1 MKTYFNIHN
10 HTMYS
15 NIRLLDCI
23 NRPTDLID
31 KAIELGL
38 SGIAITDHE
47 CLSGHMEVN
56 QYAKK
61 IREKYPDFK
70 IVLGNEVYLVDKR
83 ENGIKY
89 YHFILTAKDAIGHKA
104 LRELSSI
111 AWYNS
116 YVDRGMERVPITKEE
131 LSKIMSKYKG
141 HVIAST
147 ACMGGE
153 LSTAAYNMSC
163 AENVNDMTSAKVFYD
178 QICEFIDYCQKV
190 FGDDFYIECAPSTA
204 EDQCTT
210 NRKLYRIAQAY
221 DIPMIIGTDAHYLTK
236 ADRFVH
242 KSYLNSKG
250 GEREVDSFYEFAH
263 LMTYDEAYE
272 LLKKC
277 FNDGTIAEQILYN
290 SYLLGFQYED
300 YSLER
305 KQIIPKVT
313 VTDYPFGIDG
323 WLNYRQSDYP
333 VFCDLMLNGNIQER
347 YWANE
352 CYMSLLEKMY
362 NKQIPEDKM
371 EEYIARL
378 EIEADIIKDIG
389 EKLDDCLFA
398 YFNTFKHYI
407 DLFWSCGSIVGP
419 GRGSATGF
427 LSNYLLGI
435 TQLDPIRWNLP
446 YWRFLNKE
454 RAELPDIDID
464 LAPSKR
470 PEIFRRIRE
479 ERGELGLVQVATF
492 GTEGT
497 KSAVLTACRGY
508 RGPGAG
514 YTESGTGISSGEWST
529 IEREGIDVDVAQYM
543 SSLIPQERG
552 FLWSIND
559 VVYGN
564 EEKGRKPVQAFIR
577 EVSQYPGLLETIM
590 SIEGLVNKRSSH
602 ASGVILYSNDPYE
615 TASFMR
621 TPSGDLITCYD
632 LHKAE
637 AAGDTKYDFLV
648 TEISDKIIKCFEL
661 LVEDK
666 VIKKLGLRELY
677 NKYIHPEV
685 IDTTDKRIWEHLAAG
700 DVMDVFQFSTGVGL
714 AIAKKLK
721 PQNPMEMT
729 AANAMMRL
737 MSDKDKESQ
746 QDRYVRI
753 QNQGLEVFDSEMR
766 QALFTDEQRILM
778 HKHCD
783 QYYGCCAI
791 QEQMMELLMDVAG
804 FTLGEANNARKIVAK
819 KQMSKIPELREQVYS
834 RFDRVQ
840 SANYFWEN
848 AVAPQLGY
856 AFSMNH
862 SLPYSFVGIQ
872 SIYFVMNF
880 NPIYWNTACLIV
892 NSGSL
897 EDNSE
902 EEIVDIYAPEAQ
914 DLAEGV
920 KFIDLPDKSAKI
932 RRTAATDY
940 GKVAKAIG
948 DIQAA
953 GIKVSLANINKSKF
967 GFAPDV
973 ENNRIL
979 FGLKGML
986 NVGDDVVDAI
996 IANRPYSSPK
1006 DFLNKVKPGKQ
1017 AMISLI
1023 KGGAF
1028 DDMEDRKFTM
1038 AWYIWETCDKK
1049 SRITLQ
1055 NMGGLIKHGLLP
1067 EKTPEQ
1073 ILARRVYEFNRYL
1086 KAITKTDKCA
1096 YKDMYTLDERAI
1108 SFLHEIECD
1117 DLVETDNLAWF
1128 IKVKTWD
1135 NIYQKHMD
1143 VFRKWIAS
1151 DKETILN
1158 ALNTEIFMQDWE
1170 KYAKGTISA
1179 WEMEVLCFYYHEHE
1193 LAHINNDRY
1202 GFVDFYDLPEDPV
1215 IEKTFNKGGKD
1226 IHIFHL
1232 NRICGTCIAKNKT
1245 KSTVTILTTTGVVNV
1260 KFRKEYFSLFDKQIS
1275 ERQSDGTKKIME
1287 KSWFNRGNMIVV
1299 TGIRSGDDF
1308 ISKKYASTGGHQLY
1322 KIDEVLS
1329 NGELVLKDS
1338 RYQGGI
1344 EEDA

>member
-1 MKTYFNIHN
+1 MGTYFNIHN

-23 NRPTDLID
+23 NRPKDLID

-56 QYAKK
+56 QYAQK
-61 IREKYPDFK
+61 IKEKYPDFV

-83 ENGIKY
+83 ESGIKY
-89 YHFILTAKDAIGHKA
+89 YHFILTAKDEIGHKA
-104 LRELSSI
+104 LRELSST
-111 AWYNS
+111 AWYHS
-116 YVDRGMERVPITKEE
+116 YVDRGMERVPITKDE
-131 LSKIMSKYKG
+131 LATIMAKYKG

-153 LSTAAYNMSC
+153 LSTAAYNMAC
-163 AENVNDMTSAKVFYD
+163 AENVNDKISAGVFYN
-178 QICEFIDYCQKV
+178 QICDFIKYCLDV
-190 FGDDFYIECAPSTA
+190 FGNDFYIECAPSTA
-204 EDQCTT
+204 EDQCIT
-210 NRKLYRIAQAY
+210 NRKLYRIAKAY
-221 DIPMIIGTDAHYLTK
+221 NIPLIVGTDSHYLTK
-236 ADRFVH
+236 EDRYVH

-263 LMTYDEAYE
+263 LMSYDEVFE
-272 LLKKC
+272 LLKHC
-277 FNDGTIAEQILYN
+277 FGDEGVVTEILEN
-290 SYLLGFQYED
+290 SRKLGERYTS

-305 KQIIPKVT
+305 KQMIPKIPLPT
-313 VTDYPFGIDG
+313 HSEREIQEYIPYEIDWNLNKFYPCLAHLLVDG
-323 WLNYRQSDYP
+323 N
-333 VFCDLMLNGNIQER
+333 VQER
-347 YWANE
+347 YWLYE
-352 CYMSLLEKMY
+352 CAKSLHEKGL
-362 NKQIPEDKM
+362 QDKV
-371 EEYIARL
+371 EYWQRL
-378 EIEADIIKDIG
+378 ETEADVILDIG

-407 DLFWSCGSIVGP
+407 DLFWECGSIVGP

-470 PEIFRRIRE
+470 PAIFEAIRK
-479 ERGELGLVQVATF
+479 ERGELGLIQVATF

-508 RGPGAG
+508 RSEDFPD
-514 YTESGTGISSGEWST
+514 
-529 IEREGIDVDVAQYM
+529 GIDVDQAQYM

-552 FLWSIND
+552 FLWPISDVIN
-559 VVYGN
+559 GN
-564 EEKGRKPVQAFIR
+564 EEKDRKPVAPFIR
-577 EVSQYPGLLETIM
+577 EVNNYPGLLAIIQ

-602 ASGVILYSNDPYE
+602 ASGVILYGSDPFE
-615 TASFMR
+615 TAAFMR

-661 LVEDK
+661 LTADK
-666 VIKKLGLRELY
+666 VIEDIGLRNLY

-685 IDTTDKRIWEHLAAG
+685 IDTTDPRIWEHLAAG
-700 DVMDVFQFSTGVGL
+700 DVLDVFQFSTGVGL

-721 PQNPMEMT
+721 PKNPMEMT

-737 MSDKDKESQ
+737 MSEKGKESQ

-753 QNQGLEVFDSEMR
+753 QKRGLEEFDREMHEAGLD
-766 QALFTDEQRILM
+766 QNMIALM

-783 QYYGCCAI
+783 QYWGCCAI
-791 QEQMMELLMDVAG
+791 QEQMMELLMDVAN
-804 FTLGEANNARKIVAK
+804 FTLGEANNARKIVGK

-848 AVAPQLGY
+848 AIAPQLGY
-856 AFSMNH
+856 AFSLNH

-892 NSGSL
+892 NSGAT
-897 EDNSE
+897 DE
-902 EEIVDIYAPEAQ
+902 EA
-914 DLAEGV
+914 GG
-920 KFIDLPDKSAKI
+920 S
-932 RRTAATDY
+932 TDY
-940 GKVAKAIG
+940 GKIAKAIG
-948 DIQAA
+948 DITGA
-953 GIKVSLANINKSKF
+953 GIKVSLANINKSDF

-986 NVGDDVVDAI
+986 NVGDDLIASI
-996 IANRPYSSPK
+996 IENRPYSSPK
-1006 DFLNKVKPGKQ
+1006 DFLNRVRPSKQ
-1017 AMISLI
+1017 AMIALI

-1028 DDMEDRKFTM
+1028 DDMEERQFVM

-1067 EKTPEQ
+1067 EKTEEQ

-1086 KAITKTDKCA
+1086 KAITKADKYA
-1096 YKDMYTLDERAI
+1096 YKDMYSLDTRAI
-1108 SFLHEIECD
+1108 AFLQEIDCEN
-1117 DLVETDNLAWF
+1117 LMTTDNVSWY
-1128 IKVKTWD
+1128 IKTKAWD
-1135 NIYQKHMD
+1135 NVYQKHMD
-1143 VFRKWIAS
+1143 VFRKWIAAEK
-1151 DKETILN
+1151 DTILN
-1158 ALNTEIFMQDWE
+1158 ALNTEIFMEDWN

-1179 WEMEVLCFYYHEHE
+1179 WEMEVLCFYYHDHE
-1193 LAHINNDRY
+1193 LQNVNNDKY
-1202 GFVDFYDLPEDPV
+1202 GFVDFNLLPEDPI
-1215 IEKTFNKGGKD
+1215 IEKTFHKGGKD

-1260 KFRKEYFSLFDKQIS
+1260 KFRKEYFAMFDKQIS
-1275 ERQSDGTKKIME
+1275 ERGADGVKHVVE

-1308 ISKKYASTGGHQLY
+1308 VSKKYASTGGHQLY
-1322 KIDEVLS
+1322 RINEILD
-1329 NGELVLKDS
+1329 NGDLVLQDS
-1338 RYQGGI
+1338 RYQGGTA
-1344 EEDA
+1344 EDVD

>member
-1 MKTYFNIHN
+1 MGTYFGIHN

-23 NRPTDLID
+23 NRPKDLID

-47 CLSGHMEVN
+47 CLSAHMEVN
-56 QYAKK
+56 QYAKEVK
-61 IREKYPDFK
+61 KKHPNFV
-70 IVLGNEVYLVDKR
+70 IVLGNEVYLIDTR
-83 ENGIKY
+83 ESGIKY
-89 YHFILTAKDAIGHKA
+89 YHFILAAKDALGHKA

-116 YVDRGMERVPITKEE
+116 YVDRGMERVPITKDE
-131 LSKIMSKYKG
+131 LRKIMSKYKG
-141 HVIAST
+141 HVVAST

-153 LSTAAYNMSC
+153 LSTAAYNMSM
-163 AENVNDMTSAKVFYD
+163 AESVNDMASAKVFYD
-178 QICEFIDYCQKV
+178 QICDFIDYCRDV

-204 EDQCTT
+204 EDQCIT
-210 NRKLYRIAQAY
+210 NRKLYRIAQSY
-221 DIPMIIGTDAHYLTK
+221 GIPMIVGTDAHYLTK
-236 ADRFVH
+236 EDRFVH

-263 LMTYDEAYE
+263 LMSYDEAYE
-272 LLKKC
+272 LLEKC
-277 FNDGTIAEQILYN
+277 FGDGMIATQILHN
-290 SYLLGFQYED
+290 SDKLKEKFTD

-305 KQIIPKVT
+305 KQIVPKVT
-313 VTDYPFGIDG
+313 VTDYPQTCG
-323 WLNYRQSDYP
+323 WFSEGNTRYPLLKALCYSDE
-333 VFCDLMLNGNIQER
+333 IQER
-347 YWANE
+347 YWVNE
-352 CYMSLLEKMY
+352 CLNELQEKGLWSG
-362 NKQIPEDKM
+362 
-371 EEYIARL
+371 EYLDRL
-378 EIEADIIKDIG
+378 ETEADVIKYIG

-407 DLFWSCGSIVGP
+407 DLFWECGSIVGP

-470 PEIFRRIRE
+470 PAIFEAIRK
-479 ERGELGLVQVATF
+479 ERGELGLIQVATF

-497 KSAVLTACRGY
+497 KSAILTACRGY
-508 RGPGAG
+508 RSEDFPD
-514 YTESGTGISSGEWST
+514 
-529 IEREGIDVDVAQYM
+529 GIDVDLAQYM
-543 SSLIPQERG
+543 SSLVPQERG

-564 EEKGRKPVQAFIR
+564 EEKDRKPVAPFIR
-577 EVSQYPGLLETIM
+577 EVNNYPGLLDIIM

-602 ASGVILYSNDPYE
+602 ASGVILYGDDPFD
-615 TASFMR
+615 TAAFMR

-661 LVEDK
+661 LAADGAIEN
-666 VIKKLGLRELY
+666 LRLRDLY

-685 IDTTDKRIWEHLAAG
+685 IDTSDVRIWEHLAAG

-737 MSDKDKESQ
+737 MSEKDKESQ
-746 QDRYVRI
+746 QDRFVRI
-753 QNQGLEVFDSEMR
+753 QRQGLDVFDAEMDR
-766 QALFTDEQRILM
+766 ALFTPEQKALM

-783 QYYGCCAI
+783 QYYGCCAL

-804 FTLGEANNARKIVAK
+804 FTLGEANGARKVVAK

-856 AFSMNH
+856 AFSLNH

-902 EEIVDIYAPEAQ
+902 EEIVDIHEPEAQ
-914 DLAEGV
+914 DLSEGV

-953 GIKVSLANINKSKF
+953 GIKVSLADINKSKF

-986 NVGDDVVDAI
+986 NVGDDLVATI
-996 IANRPYSSPK
+996 IANRPYSSPR

-1086 KAITKTDKCA
+1086 KAITKADKYA
-1096 YKDMYTLDERAI
+1096 YKDMYTLDARAI
-1108 SFLHEIECD
+1108 DFLHEIECD
-1117 DLVETDNLAWF
+1117 DIMITDNLAWF
-1128 IKVKTWD
+1128 VRAKEWD
-1135 NIYQKHMD
+1135 VIYQKHMD
-1143 VFRKWIAS
+1143 VFRNWIAK
-1151 DKETILN
+1151 DKDVILDT
-1158 ALNTEIFMQDWE
+1158 LNMEIFMEDWN
-1170 KYAKGTISA
+1170 KYAKGSISA

-1193 LAHINNDRY
+1193 LAHVNDDRY
-1202 GFVDFYDLPEDPV
+1202 GFVDFFSLPEDPV
-1215 IEKTFNKGGKD
+1215 IEKTFTKGGRD
-1226 IHIFHL
+1226 IHIFKL

-1245 KSTVTILTTTGVVNV
+1245 KSTVTILTNTGVVNV
-1260 KFRKEYFSLFDKQIS
+1260 KFRKEYFTMFDKQIS
-1275 ERQSDGTKKIME
+1275 ARQPDGTKKIME

-1308 ISKKYASTGGHQLY
+1308 VSKKYASTGGHQLY
-1322 KIDEVLS
+1322 KIEEILP

>member
-1 MKTYFNIHN
+1 MGTYFNIHN

-47 CLSGHMEVN
+47 CLSAHMEVN

-61 IREKYPDFK
+61 IKEKHPDF
-70 IVLGNEVYLVDKR
+70 IIALGNEVYLVDKR
-83 ENGIKY
+83 EPGIKY
-89 YHFILTAKDAIGHKA
+89 NHFILTAKDEMGHKA

-111 AWYNS
+111 AWYNA
-116 YVDRGMERVPITKEE
+116 YTDRGMERVPITKEE
-131 LSKIMSKYKG
+131 LATIMAKYKG
-141 HVIAST
+141 HVVATT

-153 LSTAAYNMSC
+153 LSAAAYNMSL
-163 AENVNDMTSAKVFYD
+163 AENVNDMASAQIFYN
-178 QICEFIDYCQKV
+178 QICDFLKYCIDV

-204 EDQCTT
+204 EDQCIT

-221 DIPMIIGTDAHYLTK
+221 NIPLIVGTDSHYLTK
-236 ADRFVH
+236 DDRYVH

-263 LMTYDEAYE
+263 LMTYDEVHG
-272 LLKKC
+272 LLEQC
-277 FNDGTIAEQILYN
+277 FGDGMIAEYILEN
-290 SYLLGFQYED
+290 SRKMGEKFTS

-305 KQIIPKVT
+305 KQMIPKVE
-313 VTDYPFGIDG
+313 VKDYPKSWKWFSPGNRRFPLIRE
-323 WLNYRQSDYP
+323 LCFSDN
-333 VFCDLMLNGNIQER
+333 VQER
-347 YWANE
+347 YWINE
-352 CYMSLLEKMY
+352 CLDSLLEKGLW
-362 NKQIPEDKM
+362 EDKYLDRI
-371 EEYIARL
+371 ET
-378 EIEADIIKDIG
+378 EADVIKDIG

-407 DLFWSCGSIVGP
+407 DLFWECGSIVGP

-435 TQLDPIRWNLP
+435 TQLDPIRWDLP

-470 PEIFRRIRE
+470 PAIFEAIRK

-497 KSAVLTACRGY
+497 KSAILTACRGY
-508 RGPGAG
+508 RSADFPD
-514 YTESGTGISSGEWST
+514 
-529 IEREGIDVDVAQYM
+529 GIDVDQAQYM

-564 EEKGRKPVQAFIR
+564 EEKERKPVAPFIR
-577 EVSQYPGLLETIM
+577 EVNNYPGLLSIIM

-602 ASGVILYSNDPYE
+602 ASGVILYGNDPYE
-615 TASFMR
+615 TAAFMR

-661 LVEDK
+661 LVTDN
-666 VIKKLGLRELY
+666 VIENLGLRGLY

-685 IDTTDKRIWEHLAAG
+685 MDTTDERIWDHLAAG
-700 DVMDVFQFSTGVGL
+700 DVLDVFQFSTGVGL
-714 AIAKKLK
+714 GIAKKLK
-721 PQNPMEMT
+721 PRNPMEMT

-737 MSDKDKESQ
+737 MSEKDKESQ
-746 QDRYVRI
+746 QDRYARI
-753 QNQGLEVFDSEMR
+753 QKAGLNVFHREMIE
-766 QALFTDEQRILM
+766 AGLDENMIALM

-783 QYYGCCAI
+783 QYWGCCAI
-791 QEQMMELLMDVAG
+791 QEQMMMLLMDVAG
-804 FTLGEANNARKIVAK
+804 FTLGEANNARKIVGK

-848 AVAPQLGY
+848 AIAPQLGY
-856 AFSMNH
+856 AFSLNH
-862 SLPYSFVGIQ
+862 SLPYSFVGMQ
-872 SIYFVMNF
+872 SIYFVVNF

-892 NSGSL
+892 NSGAT
-897 EDNSE
+897 DE
-902 EEIVDIYAPEAQ
+902 EAGGQ
-914 DLAEGV
+914 
-920 KFIDLPDKSAKI
+920 
-932 RRTAATDY
+932 TDY
-940 GKVAKAIG
+940 GKIAKAIG
-948 DIQAA
+948 DITNA
-953 GIKVSLANINKSKF
+953 GIKVSLANINKSNF

-973 ENNRIL
+973 ENNQIL

-986 NVGDDVVDAI
+986 NVGDDVVAAI
-996 IANRPYSSPK
+996 IEKRPFASPK
-1006 DFLNKVKPGKQ
+1006 DFLMRVKPSKQ

-1028 DDMEDRKFTM
+1028 DEMEDRKFVM
-1038 AWYIWETCDKK
+1038 AWYLWETCDKK

-1067 EKTPEQ
+1067 EKTEEQ
-1073 ILARRVYEFNRYL
+1073 VMARRVYEFNRYL
-1086 KAITKTDKCA
+1086 KAITKADPYA
-1096 YKDMYTLDERAI
+1096 YKDMYSLDSRAI
-1108 SFLHEIECD
+1108 EFLYEIDCEH
-1117 DLVETDNLAWF
+1117 LTTTDNISHF
-1128 IKVKTWD
+1128 IRVKDWD
-1135 NIYQKHMD
+1135 NVYQKYMD
-1143 VFRKWIAS
+1143 IFRKWIAS

-1158 ALNTEIFMQDWE
+1158 ALNKEIFMEDWN
-1170 KYAKGTISA
+1170 KYAKGNISS

-1193 LAHINNDRY
+1193 LAHINNDKY
-1202 GFVDFYDLPEDPV
+1202 GFVDFYALPEDPV
-1215 IEKTFNKGGKD
+1215 IEKTFQKAGKN
-1226 IHIFHL
+1226 INIFHL

-1245 KSTVTILTTTGVVNV
+1245 KSTVTLLTTTGVVNV
-1260 KFRKEYFSLFDKQIS
+1260 KFRKEYFAMFDKQIS
-1275 ERQSDGTKKIME
+1275 ERGADGVKHVVE

-1322 KIDEVLS
+1322 KIDEVLE
-1329 NGELVLKDS
+1329 NGDLVLKDS

-1344 EEDA
+1344 EEDAA

>member
-1 MKTYFNIHN
+1 
-10 HTMYS
+10 
-15 NIRLLDCI
+15 
-23 NRPTDLID
+23 
-31 KAIELGL
+31 
-38 SGIAITDHE
+38 
-47 CLSGHMEVN
+47 MEVN

-61 IREKYPDFK
+61 IREKNPDFT

-83 ENGIKY
+83 EPGIKY
-89 YHFILTAKDAIGHKA
+89 NHFILAAKDAIGHKA

-111 AWYNS
+111 AWYNA

-131 LSKIMSKYKG
+131 LATVMTKYKG
-141 HVIAST
+141 HVVATT

-153 LSTAAYNMSC
+153 LSTAAYNMTL
-163 AENVNDMTSAKVFYD
+163 AENVNDMASAQIFYK
-178 QICEFIDYCQKV
+178 QICDFIAYCKEV

-204 EDQCTT
+204 EDQCIT
-210 NRKLYRIAQAY
+210 NRKLYRIAMAY
-221 DIPMIIGTDAHYLTK
+221 DIPIVVGTDSHYLTRE
-236 ADRFVH
+236 DRYVH

-263 LMTYDEAYE
+263 LMTYDEVHD
-272 LLKKC
+272 LLEQC
-277 FNDGTIAEQILYN
+277 FGDGMIAEYILEN
-290 SYLLGFQYED
+290 SRKLGEKFTF

-305 KQIIPKVT
+305 KQMIPKVE
-313 VTDYPFGIDG
+313 VKDYPKSWKWFSEGNMRYPLIRE
-323 WLNYRQSDYP
+323 LCFSD
-333 VFCDLMLNGNIQER
+333 NIQER
-347 YWANE
+347 YWINE
-352 CYMSLLEKMY
+352 CLDSLYDKGLW
-362 NKQIPEDKM
+362 EDKYLDRI
-371 EEYIARL
+371 ET
-378 EIEADIIKDIG
+378 EADVIKDIG

-407 DLFWSCGSIVGP
+407 DLFWECGSIVGP

-435 TQLDPIRWNLP
+435 TQLDPIRWDLP

-470 PEIFRRIRE
+470 PAIFEAIRK

-497 KSAVLTACRGY
+497 KSAILTACRGY
-508 RGPGAG
+508 RSADFPD
-514 YTESGTGISSGEWST
+514 
-529 IEREGIDVDVAQYM
+529 GIDVDQAQYM
-543 SSLIPQERG
+543 SSLVPQERG

-564 EEKGRKPVQAFIR
+564 EEKDRKPVAPFIR
-577 EVSQYPGLLETIM
+577 EVNNYPGLLDIIM
-590 SIEGLVNKRSSH
+590 SIEGMVNKRSSH
-602 ASGVILYSNDPYE
+602 ASGVILYGEDPYE
-615 TASFMR
+615 TAAFMR

-661 LVEDK
+661 LVADK
-666 VIKKLGLRELY
+666 VIEDLDLRSLY

-685 IDTTDKRIWEHLAAG
+685 MDTTDERIWDHLAAG
-700 DVMDVFQFSTGVGL
+700 DVLDVFQFSTGVGL
-714 AIAKKLK
+714 GIAKKLK
-721 PQNPMEMT
+721 PRNPMEMT

-737 MSDKDKESQ
+737 MSEKDKESQ

-753 QNQGLEVFDSEMR
+753 QRQGLEAFHREMVEAGLD
-766 QALFTDEQRILM
+766 QNMIALM

-783 QYYGCCAI
+783 QYWGCCAI

-804 FTLGEANNARKIVAK
+804 FSLGEANSARKIVGK
-819 KQMSKIPELREQVYS
+819 KQMSKIPQLKEDVYS

-856 AFSMNH
+856 AFSLNH
-862 SLPYSFVGIQ
+862 SLPYSFVGMQ
-872 SIYFVMNF
+872 SIYLAMNF

-902 EEIVDIYAPEAQ
+902 EEIVDIYEPEAQ
-914 DLAEGV
+914 DLSEGV
-920 KFIDLPDKSAKI
+920 TFQDLPDKSGKI
-932 RRTAATDY
+932 RKTASTDY
-940 GKVAKAIG
+940 GKIAKAIG
-948 DIQAA
+948 DIRAA
-953 GIKVSLANINKSKF
+953 GIKVSLVDINKSQF

-986 NVGDDVVDAI
+986 NVGDDVIAAI
-996 IANRPYSSPK
+996 IANRPYASPK
-1006 DFLNKVKPGKQ
+1006 DFLQKVKPGKQ

-1028 DDMEDRKFTM
+1028 DDMEDRKFVM
-1038 AWYIWETCDKK
+1038 AWYLWETCDKK

-1055 NMGGLIKHGLLP
+1055 NMGGLIKHNLLP
-1067 EKTPEQ
+1067 EHTEEH
-1073 ILARRVYEFNRYL
+1073 IMARRVYEFNRYL
-1086 KAITKTDKCA
+1086 KAITKADKYA
-1096 YKDMYTLDERAI
+1096 YKDMYSLDERAI
-1108 SFLHEIECD
+1108 AFLHEIDCD
-1117 DLVETDNLAWF
+1117 EIMETDNLAWF
-1128 IKVKTWD
+1128 VKVKKWD
-1135 NIYQKHMD
+1135 AVYQKYMD
-1143 VFRKWIAS
+1143 IFRNWIAN
-1151 DKETILN
+1151 DKDEILY
-1158 ALNTEIFMQDWE
+1158 ALNTKIFMEDWE
-1170 KYAKGTISA
+1170 KYATGTISA

-1193 LAHINNDRY
+1193 LAHVNNDRY
-1202 GFVDFYDLPEDPV
+1202 GFVDFFELPEDPV
-1215 IEKTFNKGGKD
+1215 IEKTFKKGDKE

-1245 KSTVTILTTTGVVNV
+1245 KSTVTILTTTGVVNI
-1260 KFRKEYFSLFDKQIS
+1260 KFRKEYFTLFDKQIS
-1275 ERQSDGTKKIME
+1275 ARQPDGTKKIME

-1322 KIDEVLS
+1322 KIDEIYS
-1329 NGELVLKDS
+1329 NGELKLLDS
-1338 RYQGGI
+1338 RYQG
-1344 EEDA
+1344 EE

>member
-1 MKTYFNIHN
+1 MGTYFNIHN

-23 NRPTDLID
+23 NRPTNLID

-47 CLSGHMEVN
+47 CLSAHMEVN

-61 IREKYPDFK
+61 IKEKYPDFV
-70 IVLGNEVYLVDKR
+70 IALGNEVYLVDKR
-83 ENGIKY
+83 EPGIKY
-89 YHFILTAKDAIGHKA
+89 NHFLLAAKDEIGHKA

-111 AWYNS
+111 AWYGA
-116 YVDRGMERVPITKEE
+116 YVDRGMERVPITKDE
-131 LSKIMSKYKG
+131 LATIMRKYRG
-141 HVIAST
+141 HVVATT

-153 LSTAAYNMSC
+153 LSTAAYNMAL
-163 AENVNDMTSAKVFYD
+163 AESVNDMASAKIFYD
-178 QICEFIDYCQKV
+178 QICAFITYCQDV

-204 EDQCTT
+204 DDQCTT

-221 DIPMIIGTDAHYLTK
+221 DIPMIVGTDSHYLTK
-236 ADRFVH
+236 EDRYVH

-263 LMTYDEAYE
+263 LMTYDEVHE
-272 LLKKC
+272 LLAKC
-277 FNDGTIAEQILYN
+277 FDDSMIAEHILEN
-290 SYLLGFQYED
+290 SRRMGEKFTS

-305 KQIIPKVT
+305 KQMIPKISLPEYSEW
-313 VTDYPFGIDG
+313 DIDEYIKHLDWDFSAG
-323 WLNYRQSDYP
+323 KWPTLKELYD
-333 VFCDLMLNGNIQER
+333 DGNVQER
-347 YWANE
+347 YWLYE
-352 CYMSLLEKMY
+352 CAKSLH
-362 NKQIPEDKM
+362 DKGFQDKI
-371 EEYIARL
+371 EYWDRL
-378 EIEADIIKDIG
+378 ETEADVIKNIG

-407 DLFWSCGSIVGP
+407 DLFWECGSIVGP

-435 TQLDPIRWNLP
+435 TQLDPIRWDLP

-470 PEIFRRIRE
+470 PAIFEAIRK

-497 KSAVLTACRGY
+497 KSAILTACRGY
-508 RGPGAG
+508 RSADFPD
-514 YTESGTGISSGEWST
+514 
-529 IEREGIDVDVAQYM
+529 GIDVDQAQYM

-564 EEKGRKPVQAFIR
+564 EEKDRKPVSQFIR
-577 EVSQYPGLLETIM
+577 EVNNYPGLLDIIM

-602 ASGVILYSNDPYE
+602 ASGVILYGDDPFE

-661 LVEDK
+661 LVADGVLED
-666 VIKKLGLRELY
+666 IDLRALY

-685 IDTTDKRIWEHLAAG
+685 MDTTDQRIWDHLAAG
-700 DVMDVFQFSTGVGL
+700 DVLDVFQFSTGVGL

-737 MSDKDKESQ
+737 MSEKDKESQ
-746 QDRYVRI
+746 QDRYARI
-753 QNQGLEVFDSEMR
+753 QKNGLGVFHQEMVN
-766 QALFTDEQRILM
+766 AGLDDNMIELM

-783 QYYGCCAI
+783 QYWGCCAI
-791 QEQMMELLMDVAG
+791 QEQMMMLLMDVAG
-804 FTLGEANNARKIVAK
+804 FSLGEANNARKIVGK

-848 AVAPQLGY
+848 AIAPQLGY
-856 AFSMNH
+856 AFSLNH
-862 SLPYSFVGIQ
+862 SLPYSFVGMQ
-872 SIYFVMNF
+872 SIYFVVNF

-892 NSGSL
+892 NSGAT
-897 EDNSE
+897 DE
-902 EEIVDIYAPEAQ
+902 EAGGQ
-914 DLAEGV
+914 
-920 KFIDLPDKSAKI
+920 
-932 RRTAATDY
+932 TDY
-940 GKVAKAIG
+940 GKIAKAIG
-948 DIQAA
+948 DITGA
-953 GIKVSLANINKSKF
+953 GIKVSLANINKSDF

-986 NVGDDVVDAI
+986 NVGDDLIANI
-996 IANRPYSSPK
+996 IANRPYVSPK
-1006 DFLNKVKPGKQ
+1006 DFLQRVKPSKQ
-1017 AMISLI
+1017 AMIALI

-1028 DDMEDRKFTM
+1028 DDMEERKFVM
-1038 AWYIWETCDKK
+1038 AWYLWETCDKK

-1055 NMGGLIKHGLLP
+1055 NLGGLIKHGLLP
-1067 EKTPEQ
+1067 EKTEQ
-1073 ILARRVYEFNRYL
+1073 QIMARRVFEFNRYL
-1086 KAITKTDKCA
+1086 KAITKADKCA
-1096 YKDMYTLDERAI
+1096 YRDMYTLDSRAI
-1108 SFLHEIECD
+1108 EFLHELECD
-1117 DLVETDNLAWF
+1117 DIMETDNLSWY
-1128 IKVKTWD
+1128 IKTKKWD
-1135 NIYQKHMD
+1135 NVYQKYMD
-1143 VFRKWIAS
+1143 IFRQWIAA
-1151 DKETILN
+1151 DKEAILT
-1158 ALNTEIFMQDWE
+1158 ALNTEIFMEDWN
-1170 KYAKGTISA
+1170 KYAQGSISA
-1179 WEMEVLCFYYHEHE
+1179 WEMEVLCFYYNEHE
-1193 LAHINNDRY
+1193 LAHINNDKY
-1202 GFVDFYDLPEDPV
+1202 GFVDFHALPEDPV
-1215 IEKTFNKGGKD
+1215 IEKTFQKNGKN
-1226 IHIFHL
+1226 INIFHL

-1245 KSTVTILTTTGVVNV
+1245 KSTVTILTTSGVVNV
-1260 KFRKEYFSLFDKQIS
+1260 KFRKEYFAMFDKQIS
-1275 ERQSDGTKKIME
+1275 ERGADGVKHVVE

-1322 KIDEVLS
+1322 KIDEVLP
-1329 NGELVLKDS
+1329 NGDLVLKDS

-1344 EEDA
+1344 EEDAA

>member
-1 MKTYFNIHN
+1 
-10 HTMYS
+10 
-15 NIRLLDCI
+15 
-23 NRPTDLID
+23 
-31 KAIELGL
+31 
-38 SGIAITDHE
+38 
-47 CLSGHMEVN
+47 MEVN
-56 QYAKK
+56 QYAKEIK
-61 IREKYPDFK
+61 KKNPDFV
-70 IVLGNEVYLVDKR
+70 IALGNEVYLVDKR

-89 YHFILTAKDAIGHKA
+89 YHFILTAKDAVGHKA

-141 HVIAST
+141 HVVAST

-153 LSTAAYNMSC
+153 LSTAAYNMVC
-163 AENVNDMTSAKVFYD
+163 AETVNDTASAKVFYD
-178 QICEFIDYCQKV
+178 QICDFITFCKDI

-204 EDQCTT
+204 EDQCVT
-210 NRKLYRIAQAY
+210 NRKLYRIAMAY
-221 DIPMIIGTDAHYLTK
+221 DIPIIVGTDSHYLTK

-263 LMTYDEAYE
+263 LMSYDEVYD
-272 LLKKC
+272 LLKDC
-277 FNDGTIAEQILYN
+277 FGDGTIAEQILHN
-290 SYLLGFQYED
+290 SDVLKSKFSE

-305 KQIIPKVT
+305 KQIIPKVA
-313 VTDYPFGIDG
+313 VPFHNDIWD
-323 WLNYRQSDYP
+323 LVPSDFQWNSYKWP
-333 VFCDLMLNGNIQER
+333 VLDRIVMSGNDQER
-347 YWANE
+347 YWLYE
-352 CYMSLLEKMY
+352 CIHSM
-362 NKQIPEDKM
+362 IDKGLIHK
-371 EEYIARL
+371 ENYWDRL
-378 EIEADIIKDIG
+378 EIEADIILDIG

-407 DLFWSCGSIVGP
+407 DLFWECGSIVGP

-435 TQLDPIRWNLP
+435 TQLDPVRWGLP

-470 PEIFRRIRE
+470 PAIFDAIRR

-497 KSAVLTACRGY
+497 KSAILTACRGY
-508 RGPGAG
+508 RSEDYPD
-514 YTESGTGISSGEWST
+514 
-529 IEREGIDVDVAQYM
+529 GIDVDLAQYM
-543 SSLIPQERG
+543 SSLVPQERG

-564 EEKGRKPVQAFIR
+564 EEKDRRPVAPFIR
-577 EVSQYPGLLETIM
+577 EVNNYPGLLDIIM

-602 ASGVILYSNDPYE
+602 ASGVILYGDDPFE

-661 LVEDK
+661 LVEDN
-666 VIKKLGLRELY
+666 VIEKMNLRDLY

-685 IDTTDKRIWEHLAAG
+685 IDTSDQRIWEHLAAG
-700 DVMDVFQFSTGVGL
+700 DVLDVFQFSTGVGL

-737 MSDKDKESQ
+737 MSEKDKESQ

-753 QNQGLEVFDSEMR
+753 QNQGLDVFDREMDR
-766 QALFTDEQRILM
+766 ANFTPEQKALM

-783 QYYGCCAI
+783 QYWGCCAL
-791 QEQMMELLMDVAG
+791 QEQMMELLMDVAS
-804 FTLGEANNARKIVAK
+804 FTLGEANNARKIVGK
-819 KQMSKIPELREQVYS
+819 KQMSKIPQLREQVYGN
-834 RFDRVQ
+834 FDDVRV
-840 SANYFWEN
+840 ANYFWEN
-848 AVAPQLGY
+848 AIAPQLGY
-856 AFSMNH
+856 AFSLNH

-872 SIYFVMNF
+872 SIYFVINF

-940 GKVAKAIG
+940 GKIAKAIG

-953 GIKVSLANINKSKF
+953 GIKVSLADINKSKF

-986 NVGDDVVDAI
+986 NVGDDVVAAI

-1028 DDMEDRKFTM
+1028 DSMEDRKFTM

-1055 NMGGLIKHGLLP
+1055 NMGGLIRHNLLP

-1073 ILARRVYEFNRYL
+1073 IMARRVYEFNRYL
-1086 KAITKTDKCA
+1086 KAITKADKYA
-1096 YKDMYTLDERAI
+1096 YAGMYSLDERAI
-1108 SFLHEIECD
+1108 AFLHEIECD
-1117 DLVETDNLAWF
+1117 DIMETDNLAWF
-1128 IKVKTWD
+1128 VKTKKWD

-1143 VFRKWIAS
+1143 VFRQWIAS
-1151 DKETILN
+1151 DKEAILD

-1193 LAHINNDRY
+1193 LEHINNDRY
-1202 GFVDFYDLPEDPV
+1202 GFVDFYSLPEDPV
-1215 IEKTFNKGGKD
+1215 IEKTFTKGGKD
-1226 IHIFHL
+1226 IHIFKL

-1260 KFRKEYFSLFDKQIS
+1260 KFRKEYFTMFDKQIS
-1275 ERQSDGTKKIME
+1275 ERQADGTKKIME

-1308 ISKKYASTGGHQLY
+1308 VSKKYASTGGHQLY
-1322 KIDEVLS
+1322 KIDAVLP
-1329 NGELVLKDS
+1329 NGELILKDS

>member
-23 NRPTDLID
+23 NRPKDLID

-56 QYAKK
+56 QYATK
-61 IREKYPDFK
+61 IKEKYPDFT
-70 IVLGNEVYLVDKR
+70 IALGNEVYLVDKR
-83 ENGIKY
+83 EPGIKY
-89 YHFILTAKDAIGHKA
+89 NHFILVAKDAIGHKA

-111 AWYNS
+111 AWYNAFT
-116 YVDRGMERVPITKEE
+116 DRGMERVPITKEE
-131 LSKIMSKYKG
+131 LATVMSKYQG
-141 HVIAST
+141 HIVAST

-153 LSTAAYNMSC
+153 LSAAAYNMSL
-163 AENVNDMTSAKVFYD
+163 AENVNDMASAQIFYN
-178 QICEFIDYCQKV
+178 QICDFINYCKNV

-204 EDQCTT
+204 EDQCIT

-221 DIPMIIGTDAHYLTK
+221 NIPMIVGTDAHYLTK
-236 ADRFVH
+236 EDRYVH

-263 LMTYDEAYE
+263 LMSYDEVYE
-272 LLKKC
+272 LLEKC
-277 FNDGTIAEQILYN
+277 FDDGIIAEQILNN
-290 SYLLGFQYED
+290 SNKLGESFTS

-305 KQIIPKVT
+305 KQMIPKVE
-313 VTDYPFGIDG
+313 VKDYPRCSAWEWD
-323 WLNYRQSDYP
+323 LYP
-333 VFCDLMLNGNIQER
+333 TLKSLLASENIQER
-347 YWANE
+347 YWVNE
-352 CYMSLLEKMY
+352 CILRLGELGLDGDS
-362 NKQIPEDKM
+362 
-371 EEYIARL
+371 EYAQRL
-378 EIEADIIKDIG
+378 EIEADIIKYIG

-407 DLFWSCGSIVGP
+407 DLFWECGSIVGP

-470 PEIFRRIRE
+470 PAIFEAIRE
-479 ERGELGLVQVATF
+479 ERGEFGLIQVATF

-497 KSAVLTACRGY
+497 KSAILTACRGY
-508 RGPGAG
+508 RSEDYPD
-514 YTESGTGISSGEWST
+514 
-529 IEREGIDVDVAQYM
+529 GIDVDQAQYM

-559 VVYGN
+559 VVNGN
-564 EEKGRKPVQAFIR
+564 PEKGRNPVAPFIR
-577 EVSQYPGLLETIM
+577 EVNNYPGLLNIIM
-590 SIEGLVNKRSSH
+590 SVEGLVNKRSSH
-602 ASGVILYSNDPYE
+602 ASGVILYGDDPYE
-615 TASFMR
+615 TAAFMR

-661 LVEDK
+661 LVNDNVIED
-666 VIKKLGLRELY
+666 LGLRGLY

-685 IDTTDKRIWEHLAAG
+685 MDTTDERLWDHLAAG

-714 AIAKKLK
+714 GIAKKLK
-721 PQNPMEMT
+721 PRNPMEMT

-737 MSDKDKESQ
+737 MSEKDKESQ
-746 QDRYVRI
+746 QDRYARI
-753 QNQGLEVFDSEMR
+753 QKQGLEVFHQEMVEAGLDSDMI
-766 QALFTDEQRILM
+766 ALM

-783 QYYGCCAI
+783 QYWGCCAI
-791 QEQMMELLMDVAG
+791 QEQMMMLLMDVAG
-804 FTLGEANNARKIVAK
+804 FTLGEANSARKIVGK
-819 KQMSKIPELREQVYS
+819 KQMDKIPELREQVYS

-856 AFSMNH
+856 AFSLNH
-862 SLPYSFVGIQ
+862 SLPYSFVGMQ
-872 SIYFVMNF
+872 SIYFVVNF

-892 NSGSL
+892 NSGAT
-897 EDNSE
+897 DE
-902 EEIVDIYAPEAQ
+902 EA
-914 DLAEGV
+914 GG
-920 KFIDLPDKSAKI
+920 S
-932 RRTAATDY
+932 TDY
-940 GKVAKAIG
+940 GKIAKAIG
-948 DIQAA
+948 DITNA
-953 GIKVSLANINKSKF
+953 GIKVSLANINKSNF

-973 ENNRIL
+973 ENNQIL

-986 NVGDDVVDAI
+986 NVGDDVVAAI
-996 IANRPYSSPK
+996 IENRPYKSPK
-1006 DFLNKVKPGKQ
+1006 DFLQRVKPSKQ
-1017 AMISLI
+1017 AMVSLI

-1028 DDMEDRKFTM
+1028 DDMEDRKFVM
-1038 AWYIWETCDKK
+1038 AWYLWETCDKK

-1055 NMGGLIKHGLLP
+1055 NMGGLIKHDLLP
-1067 EKTPEQ
+1067 EKTEEQ

-1086 KAITKTDKCA
+1086 KAVCKLNAEK
-1096 YKDMYTLDERAI
+1096 YRLDDRAI
-1108 SFLHEIECD
+1108 NFLIELGHEELIAAD
-1117 DLVETDNLAWF
+1117 GTMSAKQWD
-1128 IKVKTWD
+1128 KT
-1135 NIYQKHMD
+1135 IYQSHMD
-1143 VFRKWIAS
+1143 VFRKWIAAE
-1151 DKETILN
+1151 KETILN
-1158 ALNTEIFMQDWE
+1158 ALNTEIFMEDWN

-1193 LAHINNDRY
+1193 LSNINNDKY
-1202 GFVDFYDLPEDPV
+1202 GFANFHALPEEPV
-1215 IEKTFNKGGKD
+1215 VDYTFQRGGKNVN
-1226 IHIFHL
+1226 IFKL
-1232 NRICGTCIAKNKT
+1232 DRICGTCIAKNKT
-1245 KSTVTILTTTGVVNV
+1245 KSTVTILTTSGVVNV
-1260 KFRKEYFSLFDKQIS
+1260 KFRKEYFAMFDKQIS
-1275 ERQSDGTKKIME
+1275 ERGADGVKHVVE

-1308 ISKKYASTGGHQLY
+1308 VSKKYASTGGHQLY
-1322 KIDEVLS
+1322 KIDEILP
-1329 NGELVLKDS
+1329 NGDLILKDS
-1338 RYQGGI
+1338 RYQGG
-1344 EEDA
+1344 EAEDVA

>member
-1 MKTYFNIHN
+1 MGTYFNIHN

-23 NRPTDLID
+23 NRPKDLID

-56 QYAKK
+56 QYAAK
-61 IREKYPDFK
+61 IKEKHPDF
-70 IVLGNEVYLVDKR
+70 IIALGNEVYLVDKR
-83 ENGIKY
+83 EPGIKY
-89 YHFILTAKDAIGHKA
+89 NHFLLAAKDAIGHKA

-111 AWYNS
+111 AWYNA
-116 YVDRGMERVPITKEE
+116 YTDRGMERVPITKEE
-131 LSKIMSKYKG
+131 LANVMAQYKG
-141 HVIAST
+141 HVVATT

-153 LSTAAYNMSC
+153 LSTAAYNMTL
-163 AENVNDMTSAKVFYD
+163 AENVNDMASASIFYQ
-178 QICEFIDYCQKV
+178 QICDFLTYCINV

-204 EDQCTT
+204 EDQCIT

-221 DIPMIIGTDAHYLTK
+221 NIPLVVGTDSHYLTK
-236 ADRFVH
+236 DDRYVH

-263 LMTYDEAYE
+263 LMTYDEVHD
-272 LLKKC
+272 LLEQC
-277 FNDGTIAEQILYN
+277 FGDGMIAEYILEN
-290 SYLLGFQYED
+290 SRKMGEKFTS

-305 KQIIPKVT
+305 KQMIPKVE
-313 VTDYPFGIDG
+313 VKDYPKSWKWFSPGNMRFPLIRE
-323 WLNYRQSDYP
+323 LCFSD
-333 VFCDLMLNGNIQER
+333 NIQER
-347 YWANE
+347 YWINE
-352 CYMSLLEKMY
+352 CLDNLLEKGLW
-362 NKQIPEDKM
+362 EDKYLDRI
-371 EEYIARL
+371 ET
-378 EIEADIIKDIG
+378 EADVIKDIG

-407 DLFWSCGSIVGP
+407 DLFWECGSIVGP

-435 TQLDPIRWNLP
+435 TQLDPIRWDLP

-470 PEIFRRIRE
+470 PAIFDAIRK

-497 KSAVLTACRGY
+497 KSAILTACRGY
-508 RGPGAG
+508 RSADFPD
-514 YTESGTGISSGEWST
+514 
-529 IEREGIDVDVAQYM
+529 GIDVDQAQYM

-559 VVYGN
+559 VIYGN
-564 EEKGRKPVQAFIR
+564 EEKDRKPVAPFIR
-577 EVSQYPGLLETIM
+577 EVNNYPGLLSIIM

-602 ASGVILYSNDPYE
+602 ASGVILYGDDPYE
-615 TASFMR
+615 TAAFMR

-661 LVEDK
+661 LVADNVIED
-666 VIKKLGLRELY
+666 LGLRGLY

-685 IDTTDKRIWEHLAAG
+685 MDTTDERIWDHLAAG
-700 DVMDVFQFSTGVGL
+700 DVLDVFQFSTGVGL
-714 AIAKKLK
+714 GIAKKLK
-721 PQNPMEMT
+721 PRNPMEMT

-737 MSDKDKESQ
+737 MSEKDKESQ
-746 QDRYVRI
+746 QDRYARI
-753 QNQGLEVFDSEMR
+753 QKNGLNVFHQEMVN
-766 QALFTDEQRILM
+766 AGLDENMIALM

-783 QYYGCCAI
+783 QYWGCCAI
-791 QEQMMELLMDVAG
+791 QEQMMMLLMDVAG
-804 FTLGEANNARKIVAK
+804 FTLGEANNARKIVGK

-848 AVAPQLGY
+848 AIAPQLGY
-856 AFSMNH
+856 AFSLNH
-862 SLPYSFVGIQ
+862 SLPYSFVGMQ
-872 SIYFVMNF
+872 SIYFVVNF

-892 NSGSL
+892 NSGAT
-897 EDNSE
+897 DE
-902 EEIVDIYAPEAQ
+902 EAGGQ
-914 DLAEGV
+914 
-920 KFIDLPDKSAKI
+920 
-932 RRTAATDY
+932 TDY
-940 GKVAKAIG
+940 GKIAKAIG
-948 DIQAA
+948 DITNA
-953 GIKVSLANINKSKF
+953 GIKVSLANINKSNF

-973 ENNRIL
+973 ENNQIL

-986 NVGDDVVDAI
+986 NVGDDVVAAI
-996 IANRPYSSPK
+996 IANRPYKSPK
-1006 DFLNKVKPGKQ
+1006 DFLMRVKPSKQ

-1028 DDMEDRKFTM
+1028 DDMEDRKFVM
-1038 AWYIWETCDKK
+1038 AWYLWETCDKK

-1067 EKTPEQ
+1067 EKTEEQ
-1073 ILARRVYEFNRYL
+1073 IMARRVYEFNRYL
-1086 KAITKTDKCA
+1086 KAITKADPYA
-1096 YKDMYTLDERAI
+1096 YKDMYSLDPRAI
-1108 SFLHEIECD
+1108 EFLYEIDCEH
-1117 DLVETDNLAWF
+1117 LTTTDNLSHF
-1128 IKVKTWD
+1128 IRVKDWD
-1135 NIYQKHMD
+1135 TVYQKYMD
-1143 VFRKWIAS
+1143 IFRKWIAS

-1158 ALNTEIFMQDWE
+1158 ALNKEIFMEDWN
-1170 KYAKGTISA
+1170 KYAKGNISS

-1193 LAHINNDRY
+1193 LAHINNDKY
-1202 GFVDFYDLPEDPV
+1202 GFVDFYSLPEDPV
-1215 IEKTFNKGGKD
+1215 IEKTFQKAGKN
-1226 IHIFHL
+1226 INIFHL

-1245 KSTVTILTTTGVVNV
+1245 KSTVTLLTTTGVVNV
-1260 KFRKEYFSLFDKQIS
+1260 KFRKEYFAMFDKQIS
-1275 ERQSDGTKKIME
+1275 ERGADGVKHVVE

-1308 ISKKYASTGGHQLY
+1308 VSKKYASTGGHQLY
-1322 KIDEVLS
+1322 KIDEVLE
-1329 NGELVLKDS
+1329 NGDLVLKDS

-1344 EEDA
+1344 EEDAA

>member
-1 MKTYFNIHN
+1 MRTYFGIHN
-10 HTMYS
+10 HTYYS
-15 NIRLLDCI
+15 NIRLLDSI
-23 NRPTDLID
+23 NRPIDLID

-47 CLSGHMEVN
+47 CLSAHMEVN

-61 IREKYPDFK
+61 IKEKYPDFL
-70 IVLGNEVYLVDKR
+70 IALGNEIYLVNKR
-83 ENGIKY
+83 EPGQKY
-89 YHFILTAKDAIGHKA
+89 FHFLLIAKDALGHKA

-116 YVDRGMERVPITKEE
+116 FVDRGMERVPVTKEE
-131 LSKIMSKYKG
+131 LAAVVTKYKG
-141 HVIAST
+141 HLVATT

-153 LSTAAYNMSC
+153 LSTNALGMAE
-163 AENVNDMTSAKVFYD
+163 AENVGDMTSAKVFYD
-178 QICEFIDYCQKV
+178 EICAFVDYCV
-190 FGDDFYIECAPSTA
+190 NLFGDDFYIECAPSTA
-204 EDQCTT
+204 NDQRAV
-210 NRKLYRIAQAY
+210 NAKLYRIAKAY
-221 DIPMIIGTDAHYLTK
+221 NIPMVIGTDSHYLTK

-263 LMTYDEAYE
+263 LMTYDEAE
-272 LLKKC
+272 EILALS
-277 FNDGTIAEQILYN
+277 FNNDKEIASQIIHNTMLIH
-290 SYLLGFQYED
+290 EKITE

-305 KQIIPKVT
+305 KQMIPKVE
-313 VTDYPFGIDG
+313 VKNYPKVSAWEWDMYPTIRG
-323 WLNYRQSDYP
+323 LLASD
-333 VFCDLMLNGNIQER
+333 DIQER
-347 YWANE
+347 YWVNE
-352 CYMSLLEKMY
+352 CIQRLAEMGLDGE
-362 NKQIPEDKM
+362 PE
-371 EEYIARL
+371 YAARL
-378 EIEADIIKDIG
+378 ETEADVIKYIG

-407 DLFWSCGSIVGP
+407 DLFWECGSIVGP

-435 TQLDPIRWNLP
+435 TQLDPIRWGLP

-470 PEIFRRIRE
+470 PAIFEAIRK
-479 ERGELGLVQVATF
+479 ERGELGLIQVATF

-497 KSAVLTACRGY
+497 KSAILTACRGY
-508 RGPGAG
+508 RSEDYPD
-514 YTESGTGISSGEWST
+514 
-529 IEREGIDVDVAQYM
+529 GIDVDQAQYM

-552 FLWSIND
+552 FLWSISD

-564 EEKGRKPVQAFIR
+564 EEKDRKPVTAFIR
-577 EVSQYPGLLETIM
+577 EVENYPGLLDIIK
-590 SIEGLVNKRSSH
+590 SIEGVVNKRSSH
-602 ASGVILYSNDPYE
+602 ASGVILYGEDPYE
-615 TASFMR
+615 TAAFMR

-632 LHKAE
+632 LHMAE
-637 AAGDTKYDFLV
+637 AGGDTKYDFLV
-648 TEISDKIIKCFEL
+648 TEISDKIIQCFNL
-661 LVEDK
+661 LKADGVIEDMT
-666 VIKKLGLRELY
+666 LRDTY

-685 IDTTDKRIWEHLAAG
+685 MDTTDERIWEHLAAG
-700 DVMDVFQFSTGVGL
+700 DVLDVFQFSTGVGL

-721 PQNPMEMT
+721 PKDPMEMT

-737 MSDKDKESQ
+737 MSEKGKESQ

-753 QNQGLEVFDSEMR
+753 QSQGLEVFDYEMH
-766 QALFTDEQRILM
+766 LHNLPEDMIKLM

-783 QYYGCCAI
+783 RYWGCCAI
-791 QEQMMELLMDVAG
+791 QEQMMEILMEVAN
-804 FTLGEANNARKIVAK
+804 FTLGEANAARKVVAK
-819 KQMSKIPELREQVYS
+819 KQMSKIPELRKQVYEKINNPTAA
-834 RFDRVQ
+834 D
-840 SANYFWEN
+840 YIWEV

-856 AFSMNH
+856 AFSLNH
-862 SLPYSFVGIQ
+862 SLPYSFVGMQ
-872 SIYFVMNF
+872 SIFLAYNF

-902 EEIVDIYAPEAQ
+902 EEVVDIYAPEAQ
-914 DLAEGV
+914 DLSEGV
-920 KFIDLPDKSAKI
+920 TFQDLPDRSGKI

-940 GKVAKAIG
+940 GKIAKAIG

-996 IANRPYSSPK
+996 IKNRPYASPK
-1006 DFLNKVKPGKQ
+1006 DFLARVKPGKQ
-1017 AMISLI
+1017 AMVSLI

-1028 DDMEDRKFTM
+1028 DDMEDRKFVM
-1038 AWYIWETCDKK
+1038 AWYLWETCDKK
-1049 SRITLQ
+1049 KRITLQ
-1055 NMGGLIKHGLLP
+1055 NMAGLMKYDLIP
-1067 EKTPEQ
+1067 SNTEAMV
-1073 ILARRVYEFNRYL
+1073 LAKRVYEFNRYL
-1086 KAITKTDKCA
+1086 KAACKGRGDS
-1096 YKDMYTLDERAI
+1096 YMLDERALNFI
-1108 SFLHEIECD
+1108 MELGEEK
-1117 DLVETDNLAWF
+1117 LLTVYGDNFELNA
-1128 IKVKTWD
+1128 KEWD
-1135 NIYQKHMD
+1135 KKIYQKHMD
-1143 VFRKWIAS
+1143 VIREF
-1151 DKETILN
+1151 LN
-1158 ALNTEIFMQDWE
+1158 NNKDELLNQLNSAIFMEDWN

-1193 LAHINNDRY
+1193 LSCVNADRY
-1202 GFVDFYDLPEDPV
+1202 GFADFFSLPEDPE
-1215 IEKTFNKGGKD
+1215 IDKTFIKSGKE
-1226 IHIFHL
+1226 IHIFKLH
-1232 NRICGTCIAKNKT
+1232 RICGTCIAKNKT
-1245 KSTVTILTTTGVVNV
+1245 KGTVTILTTTGVVNV

-1275 ERQSDGTKKIME
+1275 ERGADGVKHVVE

-1308 ISKKYASTGGHQLY
+1308 VSKKYASTGGHQLY
-1322 KIDEVLS
+1322 KIDSILEG
-1329 NGELVLKDS
+1329 GELRLKDS
-1338 RYQGGI
+1338 RYQGGV